1 MKTARRILLI
11 AFVVLVNA
19 FTASMVLPFILIDSD
34 LFNDT
39 DFLNFVMTAG
49 LGALALAFLVSI
61 ACIVVA
67 FASLGSLTSRP
78 DQQRGLGL
86 QVFVCKL
93 LMIPYFVV
101 TFAYAL
107 LLAFASSLL
116 TLSIHLAS
124 MGIIFGTMMVVL
136 VPVMSLVNYLFL
148 MATSS
153 FAISNIVLAY
163 RKGLIVF
170 STAVVFVILQLFPI
184 ADVASYGF
192 IVRHFR
198 TLESQAQSRAKT
210 GCL

>member
-1 MKTARRILLI
+1 MI
-11 AFVVLVNA
+11 AFVVLVNV
-19 FTASMVLPFILIDSD
+19 FTASMVLPLFLMDSA

-39 DFLNFVMTAG
+39 DFMDFAITVG
-49 LGALALAFLVSI
+49 FGALALAFLVSI

-67 FASLGSLTSRP
+67 FSSLKPLASRP
-78 DQQRGLGL
+78 DQQQGLGL

-93 LMIPYFVV
+93 LVIPYFVV
-101 TFAYAL
+101 TFAYVL

-163 RKGLIVF
+163 RKGLIAF
-170 STAVVFVILQLFPI
+170 STAVVFVILQLVPI

-192 IVRHFR
+192 IVKHFR
-198 TLESQAQSRAKT
+198 TLESQAQSRANS
-210 GCL
+210 GAF